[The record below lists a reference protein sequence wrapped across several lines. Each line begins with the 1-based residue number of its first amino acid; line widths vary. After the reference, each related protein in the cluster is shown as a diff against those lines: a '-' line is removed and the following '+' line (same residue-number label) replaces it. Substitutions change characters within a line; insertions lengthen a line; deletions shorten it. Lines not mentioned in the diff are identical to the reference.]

1 MKLNRTFKDFAGTP
15 QRILV
20 VFIVL
25 LAACSSP
32 STPGP
37 SIPSDP
43 GNPDTDNPTPGQV
56 PFTGV
61 LTLDEYD
68 WFSVEP
74 YLGVIEIQLPSGTKT
89 RILNGS
95 MPWRH
100 PSGKIVFS
108 QGCGSYVNR
117 VVISDAGLVNPV
129 SPCSSEMTVPGDE
142 YGQSQFGFS
151 KLSPDQQKVAAEIY
165 YLNLEEDRYVYHT
178 FVFDL
183 AGNTLALIEGASGP
197 EWLPDGRLLL
207 AGDGLYVTDAALTST
222 TRIDG
227 SQLNSPVA
235 NPDVDPSGAF
245 VAFEYNQQ
253 IWGMNVDGSRLREL
267 ISGPKYFKFPTWSPD
282 GNTLVYLATEDD
294 DRYDQAVY
302 FTDIDSGQGYVLDLA
317 PVLGHSSSNVPNGPL
332 SWTE

>member
-1 MKLNRTFKDFAGTP
+1 MKRTRTFKDFAGMP
-15 QRILV
+15 QSILV

-32 STPGP
+32 SATPPGGTP
-37 SIPSDP
+37 DVPDNP
-43 GNPDTDNPTPGQV
+43 GNPIPGQV

-61 LTLDEYD
+61 LTMDEYN
-68 WFSVEP
+68 WHSVEP
-74 YLGVIEIQLPSGTKT
+74 YLGVIDIQLPSGTKT

-95 MPWRH
+95 MPSRH

-117 VVISDAGLVNPV
+117 ITISDGGLVTPV
-129 SPCSSEMTVPGDE
+129 SPCSSDMTVPGDE

-178 FVFDL
+178 VVFDL

-207 AGDGLYVTDAALTST
+207 AGDGLYVTDAALANP

-227 SQLNSPVA
+227 GQLNSPVA
-235 NPDVDPSGAF
+235 NPDVDPSGGF

-253 IWGMNVDGSRLREL
+253 IWGMNLDGSGLREL
-267 ISGPKYFKFPTWSPD
+267 ISGSKYFKFPTWSPD
-282 GNTLVYLATEDD
+282 GNTLAYLATQDQ
-294 DRYDQAVY
+294 DRYDKAIY
-302 FTDIDSGQGYVLDLA
+302 FTDMDSGQDHVLDLT
-317 PVLGHSSSNVPNGPL
+317 PVLEGTSTVPSGPL

>member
-1 MKLNRTFKDFAGTP
+1 LTRTSQKLFVTF
-15 QRILV
+15 V
-20 VFIVL
+20 IVL
-25 LAACSSP
+25 LSACSSP

-37 SIPSDP
+37 GVPDAPNDP
-43 GNPDTDNPTPGQV
+43 GNPDNPTPGQL

-68 WFSVEP
+68 WFAVDP
-74 YLGVIEIQLPSGTKT
+74 YLGVIEIQLPSGAKT
-89 RILNGS
+89 RVLEGS

-108 QGCGSYVNR
+108 QGCGSLANR
-117 VVISDAGLVNPV
+117 VAISDGGLVTPV
-129 SPCSSEMTVPGDE
+129 SPCSSDMTVPGNE
-142 YGQSQFGFS
+142 FAPLQFGVS

-165 YLNLEEDRYVYHT
+165 FYDLDTSLYVYNT
-178 FVFDL
+178 LVFDL

-227 SQLNSPVA
+227 GQLNSPVA

-245 VAFEYNQQ
+245 IAFEYNQQ
-253 IWGMNVDGSRLREL
+253 IWGMNLDGSELGEL
-267 ISGPKYFKFPTWSPD
+267 ISGAKYFKFPTWSPD
-282 GNTLVYLATEDD
+282 GSTLAYLAAEDD
-294 DRYDQAVY
+294 DRYDKAVY
-302 FTDIDSGQGYVLDLA
+302 FTDMDSGQDHVLDLS
-317 PVLGHSSSNVPNGPL
+317 PVLDHTVSTVPNGPL
-332 SWTE
+332 SWTQ